1 MKDNDLIFPKV
12 NKALTDFLNDEDG
25 NISRKRLVS
34 IGSFILLMSIIN
46 FDTVFAHRSHA

>member
-25 NISRKRLVS
+25 NISRKE
-34 IGSFILLMSIIN
+34 
-46 FDTVFAHRSHA
+46 TVK